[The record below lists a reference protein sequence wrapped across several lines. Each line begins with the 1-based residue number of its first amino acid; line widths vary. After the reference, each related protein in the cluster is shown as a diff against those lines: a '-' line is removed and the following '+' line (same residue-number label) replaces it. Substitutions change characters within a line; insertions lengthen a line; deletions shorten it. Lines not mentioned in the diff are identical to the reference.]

1 MAEPHHMSGAAAPA
15 ADGNQAVIEAFRA
28 NKGRVGGVF
37 EGADLLL
44 LTTRGARSG
53 RERTT
58 PLAFVRDGHRL
69 LVFASDAGA
78 DAHPAWFHNLR
89 ASPRVTVE
97 VPYEDGSGVER
108 FTGTAVPL
116 EGDERDRCLALQA
129 ERVPVFADYRR
140 RTTRVIPVVAL
151 LRLDFGG
158 DPERARAAGRQL
170 LQAHRELR
178 EELGALRLGLD
189 DPAPAEPVRTRT
201 LSGHCLAF
209 CTALGGH
216 HRSEGTAFAAVEAA
230 YPELKPTLDRLR
242 DEHRVVVETLRRI
255 EAIVGRIARGDA
267 VPELRTELDHLAA
280 DLERH
285 FAFEEDELLP
295 VLGVLKNGA
304 DRPPAAG
311 LHEPA
316 GDPGRS
322 R

>member
-1 MAEPHHMSGAAAPA
+1 MAEPHDASAAARA
-15 ADGNQAVIEAFRA
+15 AEANRAVIEEFRA
-28 NKGRVGGVF
+28 AKGRVGGMF

-53 RERTT
+53 RQRTS
-58 PLAFVRDGHRL
+58 PVAFLRDGHRL
-69 LVFASDAGA
+69 LVFASNAGA
-78 DAHPAWFHNLR
+78 DTHPAWFHNLR

-97 VPYEDGSGVER
+97 VPYEDGSGIER

-116 EGDERDRCLALQA
+116 DGDERDRRLALQA

-178 EELGALRLGLD
+178 EELGTLRLGLD
-189 DPAPAEPVRTRT
+189 DPASAEPTRSRGLT
-201 LSGHCLAF
+201 GHCLAF
-209 CTALGGH
+209 CTALGDH

-230 YPELKPTLDRLR
+230 YPELTPTLDRLR
-242 DEHRVVVETLRRI
+242 DEHRVVVATLRRI
-255 EAIVGRIARGDA
+255 EAIVARIARGDA
-267 VPELRTELDHLAA
+267 VPGLRAELDTLAA

-295 VLGVLKNGA
+295 VLGVLKDGSTA
-304 DRPPAAG
+304 PGTTGHPAPPTG
-311 LHEPA
+311 
-316 GDPGRS
+316 GR
-322 R
+322 